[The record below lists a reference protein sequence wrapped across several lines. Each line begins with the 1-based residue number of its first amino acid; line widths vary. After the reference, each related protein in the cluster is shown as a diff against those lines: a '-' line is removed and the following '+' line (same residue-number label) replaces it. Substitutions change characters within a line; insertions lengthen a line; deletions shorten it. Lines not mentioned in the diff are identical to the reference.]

1 MKETWLNLR
10 KIIFL
15 TSLEL
20 PTDNIPISADDNNEI
35 QDSSTSENI

>member
-15 TSLEL
+15 TSLEQQ
-20 PTDNIPISADDNNEI
+20 NNNLAA
-35 QDSSTSENI
+35 STSENSEIQNPI